1 MLEDLTFKFPPP
13 YRVGLMAPKPKW
25 PPPETVPFLQTAPAS
40 GALVLESISSPPRQL
55 KSTRLPLSPP
65 PGLTVHQDTD
75 SDDDVSELSP
85 LEELDAEMDDGKP
98 AG

>member
-13 YRVGLMAPKPKW
+13 YRVGLMAPKPTW

-40 GALVLESISSPPRQL
+40 GAPVLESISSPPRQL

-75 SDDDVSELSP
+75 SDEDVSKLSP
-85 LEELDAEMDDGKP
+85 LEEDTGL
-98 AG
+98 